1 MRDVSVQVKVSWK
14 AYGVFD
20 TVENRMHLPSA
31 FGHTLQRP
39 SAHLIMRGSS
49 LFMGIGGT

>member
-20 TVENRMHLPSA
+20 TVENRINLPLA
-31 FGHTLQRP
+31 LGHTLQHP